1 MICLERVAYEIKNVG
16 LYDLVLQDALK
27 LALAQ
32 TLSQEQIQ
40 KLLEEYPEI
49 LEAYKQTNVEYN
61 ISNIHLRTI
70 NTEDVPFTC
79 KDKAKRINTNLARL
93 SELEKY
99 TLDFEQSSILV
110 IIMSIEFFV
119 LFSVQYFIVLLGL
132 KSWQWE
138 IYGTFALSVVVAW
151 IYAKKER
158 KKFERNKEVF
168 IHLYD
173 ETMGLLHELED
184 EGEICINDLMI
195 RSSDE
200 HV

>member
-1 MICLERVAYEIKNVG
+1 MICLERVANEIKNVG

-40 KLLEEYPEI
+40 KLLGEYPEI

-70 NTEDVPFTC
+70 NTEEVSFTC
-79 KDKAKRINTNLARL
+79 KDKAKRINTNLSRL

-151 IYAKKER
+151 VYAKKER
-158 KKFERNKEVF
+158 KKFERNKEIF

-173 ETMGLLHELED
+173 ETMDLLNELES
-184 EGEICINDLMI
+184 EGAICINDLMI